1 MVSLEEMKNYL
12 RIDYEDDDELLK
24 NLLTSA
30 IQLCM
35 DIARIEDEDVFA
47 NMECGRTAVMYTVAY
62 LYEHREDA
70 DHHALT
76 MTLRF
81 LLFGIRREGF

>member
-1 MVSLEEMKNYL
+1 MKNYL

>member
-70 DHHALT
+70 HHHALT